1 MDFSSAHK
9 ELVAILQ
16 RDVDFHGVG
25 RAHAE
30 PAGLHVEHVLEFAVG
45 EVHIDWCAG
54 GQFELL
60 RAADVIDVP
69 TAKRVAGVAA
79 WSSAQPDAA
88 IADFVS
94 TVMALVASDP
104 RSAAAAALLKGHFTA
119 ATAQGASAS
128 DALKSTFVAACLAP
142 SSTSIGL

>member
-1 MDFSSAHK
+1 MPVLPNSPTLFYRAAT
-9 ELVAILQ
+9 ENLCEAI
-16 RDVDFHGVG
+16 
-25 RAHAE
+25 
-30 PAGLHVEHVLEFAVG
+30 
-45 EVHIDWCAG
+45 
-54 GQFELL
+54 
-60 RAADVIDVP
+60 AADVIDVP

-104 RSAAAAALLKGHFTA
+104 RSAPAAALLKGHFTA